1 MFYHFFTHFL
11 LILLIW
17 QQLALRRSIASL
29 KSLFQ
34 ENQNQKSLEAGLNR
48 RLSELQ
54 SMKFSSMGKNEKE

>member
-1 MFYHFFTHFL
+1 MFYHFFTYFL

-17 QQLALRRSIASL
+17 QQSSLRKSVASL
-29 KSLFQ
+29 KTLCQ